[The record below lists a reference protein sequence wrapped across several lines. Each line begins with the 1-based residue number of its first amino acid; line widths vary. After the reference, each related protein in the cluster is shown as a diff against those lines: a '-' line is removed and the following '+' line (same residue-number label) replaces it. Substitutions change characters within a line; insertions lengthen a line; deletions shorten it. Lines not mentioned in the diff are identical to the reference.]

1 MGIEQLVSRGPYMS
15 TFGRWKEVAETPAQA
30 RHVGLFVKML
40 QAVASARA
48 VFICHGA
55 TECMMRVVGHLRRW
69 LRERMGH
76 RSNAQ
81 PTYKNASS

>member
-1 MGIEQLVSRGPYMS
+1 MGIEQLVSKGPYMG

-48 VFICHGA
+48 VLWH
-55 TECMMRVVGHLRRW
+55 M
-69 LRERMGH
+69 
-76 RSNAQ
+76 
-81 PTYKNASS
+81 P